1 MIKKFALALAL
12 AALLCLSCA
21 LAATDVTIDTGLP
34 QFDVR
39 FVFPDYDVP
48 VETETVDG
56 ACLILFGDAR
66 SEDPNQLQLF
76 ATITSS
82 EETAFDGVTL
92 DAETSDEQIKGL
104 FDYCVGIL
112 GGEDDVENPYTY
124 EVIDMDDGVRAIRI
138 IDETLR
144 DEIWL
149 LTIRDGLF
157 VETFGMYPDFHEV
170 TDEDVTYAT
179 QLMDAI
185 KFVEKEPEPLLDG
198 NGGEVPAP
206 APAAE

>member
-1 MIKKFALALAL
+1 MNKKFALALAL
-12 AALLCLSCA
+12 AALLCFTCA

-48 VETETVDG
+48 VESECVDG

-76 ATITSS
+76 ATISSS

-92 DAETSDEQIKGL
+92 DAETTDEQIKGL

-124 EVIDMDDGVRAIRI
+124 EVVDMDDGVRAIRI

-149 LTIRDGLF
+149 LTVRDGLF

-198 NGGEVPAP
+198 NGGEVAAP